1 MKLCCVLEWNKL
13 ENPSTRTLFFL
24 RNDSKFLQ
32 INKIQ
37 IMHFPRCSG
46 PDPNLLIVLNKC
58 QNRLQIMKALPHHA
72 VQPASKQ
79 AWREIRPIPG
89 HFSGQAGKA
98 CQLIALPSLCKAR
111 GQTPTP
117 SHELLGWCSPV
128 SCSHLGKMSL
138 PRSSVGSDCLHTLDK
153 VPLWQHLGHVG
164 EAFLIA
170 ACSAGWF
177 WDLDGFGLGFT
188 KAWVEQIDKRSNP
201 CALQR
206 SFRLKVSKSQG
217 SSVE

>member
-1 MKLCCVLEWNKL
+1 
-13 ENPSTRTLFFL
+13 
-24 RNDSKFLQ
+24 
-32 INKIQ
+32 
-37 IMHFPRCSG
+37 MHFPRCSG

-117 SHELLGWCSPV
+117 SHELLGWHSPV
-128 SCSHLGKMSL
+128 SCSHLGKYL
-138 PRSSVGSDCLHTLDK
+138 FPGAVWDQTAFTHWTKCLCSSIWGMWGKLFLLLLAVLADFGTLT
-153 VPLWQHLGHVG
+153 VLALG
-164 EAFLIA
+164 
-170 ACSAGWF
+170 
-177 WDLDGFGLGFT
+177 
-188 KAWVEQIDKRSNP
+188 
-201 CALQR
+201 LQR
-206 SFRLKVSKSQG
+206 PEWNK
-217 SSVE
+217 